1 MAQSSKVVKAYYRS
15 KLPVKKSNSLGLMF
29 ISSSKFYELLASYLG
44 ETMGLDS
51 WIQRTLGNY
60 SAKRRLDFVVTK
72 SSGRKEIL
80 LELDFAAQVA
90 LDNGMKKLSH
100 YLIKRNEV

>member
-1 MAQSSKVVKAYYRS
+1 
-15 KLPVKKSNSLGLMF
+15 
-29 ISSSKFYELLASYLG
+29 
-44 ETMGLDS
+44 MGVDS
-51 WIQRTLGNY
+51 WIQRTLSSY

-72 SSGRKEIL
+72 APGRKEIL
-80 LELDFAAQVA
+80 LELDFAAQIA